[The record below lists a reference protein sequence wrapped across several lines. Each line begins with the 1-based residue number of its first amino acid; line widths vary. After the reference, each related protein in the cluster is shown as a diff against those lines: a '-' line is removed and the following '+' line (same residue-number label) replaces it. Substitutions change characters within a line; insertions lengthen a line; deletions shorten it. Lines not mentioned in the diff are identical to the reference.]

1 MAVAAIFGLTFC
13 SGIFVPAALQA
24 ATDERTVVNSRT
36 GLAISGFDPVAFFT
50 DGKAEFGRPDM
61 ELSLGGAVWR
71 FRNEGNR
78 ATFSEH
84 PDAYMPRF
92 GGYGP
97 GSDRPGHLDA
107 GPPPALGGDR
117 RASLSLL

>member
-1 MAVAAIFGLTFC
+1 MALAAIFGLTFC

-50 DGKAEFGRPDM
+50 DGKTEFGRPDM

-71 FRNEGNR
+71 FRSEGNR
-78 ATFSEH
+78 AAGT
-84 PDAYMPRF
+84 PDVYMPRF
-92 GGYGP
+92 GGYDPVAIAGAPRCRATP
-97 GSDRPGHLDA
+97 GSGR
-107 GPPPALGGDR
+107 
-117 RASLSLL
+117 